1 VLKQKG
7 SNRKG
12 QGQKKKPAHKWRR
25 RSGETDLRRGGE
37 IEYLEEKLKRA
48 NPEPQWT
55 EEEVR

>member
-1 VLKQKG
+1 MQKR
-7 SNRKG
+7 SDRKG
-12 QGQKKKPAHKWRR
+12 QGQKKTAHKWRR
-25 RSGETDLRRGGE
+25 RSGETDGRRGGE